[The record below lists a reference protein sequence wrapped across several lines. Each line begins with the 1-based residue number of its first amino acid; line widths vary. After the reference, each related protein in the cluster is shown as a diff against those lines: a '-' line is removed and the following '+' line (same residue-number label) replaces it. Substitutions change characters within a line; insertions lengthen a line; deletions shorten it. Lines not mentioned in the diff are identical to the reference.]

1 MVLHPQIFNGN
12 AAFASIHLG
21 IARSTILGWI
31 ATSVKKNCVR
41 KCYDIVVNL
50 TWVLVRE
57 WYNKSFVA
65 KFMHIDGNEK
75 VSLEK
80 WRLLRGDSVVLS
92 EFCKV
97 VPAKQ
102 ASVKAR
108 EVPRNV

>member
-1 MVLHPQIFNGN
+1 MILHPQIFTGN

-50 TWVLVRE
+50 TWALVRE

-65 KFMHIDGNEK
+65 KFLHIDGDEK

-92 EFCKV
+92 EF
-97 VPAKQ
+97 
-102 ASVKAR
+102 
-108 EVPRNV
+108 